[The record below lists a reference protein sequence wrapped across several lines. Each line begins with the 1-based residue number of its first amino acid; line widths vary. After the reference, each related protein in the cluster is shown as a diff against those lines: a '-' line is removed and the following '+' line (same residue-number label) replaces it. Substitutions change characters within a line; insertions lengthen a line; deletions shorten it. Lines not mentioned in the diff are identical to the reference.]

1 MRDREIVAAVVAGDP
16 AGLAAAFDTYAAAL
30 HVYCRSLLAEP
41 ADAADAVQDTFVIA
55 AARLGGLRDPERLRP
70 WLYAVAR
77 NECLRR
83 LRGRAK
89 LGPLD
94 EATEMTDTAAGPAEE
109 AGRASV
115 AALVTAAVAG
125 LNPGDR
131 EVIELTLRHDLDG
144 PELAD
149 ALGVPVNQAHALA
162 SRARGQLE
170 RSLGAL
176 LVARAGRGECP
187 ELREMLDGWDG
198 GLTILLRKRVSRH
211 IDSCEVCGERKRRE
225 LSPAMLLGTLPLP
238 LLVLPTGLRERVLR
252 LVSSDSPSDAAQ
264 RERIVR
270 RAGRF
275 QRSGFPV
282 PVVKARSGRLGL
294 RPLAA
299 ALISAA
305 AVILLAG
312 GASTAFYLLRHD
324 HHAARR
330 PAAAAVAATPTP
342 SATLAPSA
350 TVTPSPSATPSPT
363 ATQTVAPLPTL
374 SPTPPPASSAP
385 PVAGTLDI
393 VTPLPVQLEQT
404 PGTAPYTGSFTIAAE
419 GGPVTYTI
427 SEPTDKRVY
436 YTITFNPVSGTL
448 QPGKPQTVQVSVTV
462 NPTLAGGG
470 PAEVTVT
477 SGQTAQPVTFTLGAP
492 IQ

>member
-1 MRDREIVAAVVAGDP
+1 MHDREIVAAVVAGDP

-109 AGRASV
+109 AGRGSV

-176 LVARAGRGECP
+176 LVARAGRGECE
-187 ELREMLDGWDG
+187 ELRAILDGWDG
-198 GLTILLRKRVSRH
+198 RLTILLRKRVSRH
-211 IDSCEVCGERKRRE
+211 IDSCDVCGERKRRE

-238 LLVLPTGLRERVLR
+238 LLVLPSGLRERVLR

-282 PVVKARSGRLGL
+282 PVVKTRSGRLGL

-342 SATLAPSA
+342 SATLAPPA

-363 ATQTVAPLPTL
+363 ATQTVAPPPTL

-393 VTPLPVQLEQT
+393 VTPLPVPLQE
-404 PGTAPYTGSFTIAAE
+404 AAVAVIYTGSFMIAAE
-419 GGPVTYTI
+419 GGPVSYTI
-427 SEPTDKRVY
+427 SEPAAELTLWK
-436 YTITFNPVSGTL
+436 ITFSPASGTL
-448 QPGKPQTVQVSVTV
+448 QPGQQQTIQVSADPVTTTGRSPV
-462 NPTLAGGG
+462 L
-470 PAEVTVT
+470 TVT
-477 SGQTAQPVTFTLGAP
+477 SGQNTQTVEFSLPSPP
-492 IQ
+492 IK

>member
-1 MRDREIVAAVVAGDP
+1 MHDREIVAAVVAGDP
-16 AGLAAAFDTYAAAL
+16 AGLAAAFDTYAAVL

-55 AARLGGLRDPERLRP
+55 AARLGGLRDPDRLRP

-83 LRGRAK
+83 LRGRARIAA
-89 LGPLD
+89 LD
-94 EATEMTDTAAGPAEE
+94 EAAEMTDTAAGPAEE
-109 AGRASV
+109 ADRASV
-115 AALVTAAVAG
+115 TELVTAAVAG

-144 PELAD
+144 GELAD

-176 LVARAGRGECP
+176 LVARAGRGECE
-187 ELREMLDGWDG
+187 ELRAILDGWDG
-198 GLTILLRKRVSRH
+198 KLTILLRKRVSRH

-225 LSPAMLLGTLPLP
+225 LSPAMLLGGLPLP
-238 LLVLPTGLRERVLR
+238 LLVLPAGLREQVLR
-252 LVSSDSPSDAAQ
+252 LVSSDSPADRQ
-264 RERIVR
+264 HRQRIVR
-270 RAGRF
+270 RAGKF

-282 PVVKARSGRLGL
+282 PVSRVHTGRAGL
-294 RPLAA
+294 RPVAV
-299 ALISAA
+299 ALVSGA

-312 GASTAFYLLRHD
+312 GGSTAFYLVHHD
-324 HHAARR
+324 HHAVTRQ
-330 PAAAAVAATPTP
+330 AAAAAIAATPTP

-350 TVTPSPSATPSPT
+350 TPSPT
-363 ATQTVAPLPTL
+363 ATQTAAPPPTL
-374 SPTPPPASSAP
+374 SPSPSPSSAP
-385 PVAGTLDI
+385 PVAGTLEI
-393 VTPLPVQLEQT
+393 VTPSPVQLQQT
-404 PGTAPYTGSFTIAAE
+404 PGTAAYTGSFTIAAE

-427 SEPTDKRVY
+427 SEPADKRVY
-436 YTITFNPVSGTL
+436 YTITVDPADGTL
-448 QPGKPQTVQVSVTV
+448 QPGKPQTIGVSVTV

-477 SGQTAQPVTFTLGAP
+477 SGQTSQTVTFTLVAP

>member
-1 MRDREIVAAVVAGDP
+1 MRDREIVAAVVGGDP
-16 AGLAAAFDTYAAAL
+16 AGLAAAFDSYAAAL

-55 AARLGGLRDPERLRP
+55 AARLGGLRDPDRLRP

-83 LRGRAK
+83 LRGRARIAA
-89 LGPLD
+89 LD
-94 EATEMTDTAAGPAEE
+94 EAAEMTDTAAGPAEE
-109 AGRASV
+109 ADRASV
-115 AALVTAAVAG
+115 TELVTAAVAG

-144 PELAD
+144 GELAD

-176 LVARAGRGECP
+176 LVARAGRAECE
-187 ELREMLDGWDG
+187 ELRAILDGWDG
-198 GLTILLRKRVSRH
+198 RLTILLRKRVSRH

-238 LLVLPTGLRERVLR
+238 LLALPAGLREQVLR
-252 LVSSDSPSDAAQ
+252 LVSSDSPADAAH
-264 RERIVR
+264 RERTVR
-270 RAGRF
+270 RAGKF

-282 PVVKARSGRLGL
+282 PVSRVRTGRPGPH
-294 RPLAA
+294 PLTA
-299 ALISAA
+299 ALVSAA

-312 GASTAFYLLRHD
+312 GGSTAFYLVHHD
-324 HHAARR
+324 HHAATRHST
-330 PAAAAVAATPTP
+330 AAVAAGATPTP
-342 SATLAPSA
+342 SAVPSA

-363 ATQTVAPLPTL
+363 ATQMAAPPPSL
-374 SPTPPPASSAP
+374 SPSPSPSSSAP
-385 PVAGTLDI
+385 PVAGTLS
-393 VTPLPVQLEQT
+393 VTPQTVQLQQT
-404 PGTAPYTGSFTIAAE
+404 PGTVAYTGSFTIAAE
-419 GGPVTYTI
+419 GGPVTYAI
-427 SEPTDKRVY
+427 SEPADKRAY
-436 YTITFNPVSGTL
+436 YTITVDPASGTL
-448 QPGKPQTVQVSVTV
+448 QPDQQQTVQVSVTQH
-462 NPTLAGGG
+462 PTLAGGG

-477 SGQTAQPVTFTLGAP
+477 SGQTAQTVTFTLVAP